1 MKIPSARSC
10 TVPSS
15 RPSEEERRQGA
26 LELTVA
32 EAVCEQLRFNLD
44 AQYLGGYAVECSF
57 KALILEKTPAAD
69 RLDMLKKI
77 SSGAPMHRPEVLL
90 GQLKEFAVSTSG
102 RCIGAPEEIKNR

>member
-1 MKIPSARSC
+1 MPPTTGRDFLK
-10 TVPSS
+10 V
-15 RPSEEERRQGA
+15 A
-26 LELTVA
+26 LQRLTVA
-32 EAVCEQLRFNLD
+32 EAVCEVLGFNLD

-90 GQLKEFAVSTSG
+90 GQLKEFAVSLPVALARRMCRFDWTTDLRYEIG
-102 RCIGAPEEIKNR
+102 R